1 MKRPTSPWK
10 VVALVTSITLAGAY
24 VGYRAVGARPGDAS
38 LPPRPT
44 PAAPPTDPSE
54 MLGGSKSEPI
64 IFFNPGP
71 TDRPYLGGSKSLA
84 PFISPEDVQKAKQ
97 KDPPK

>member
-24 VGYRAVGARPGDAS
+24 VGYRAVGARAGDSVPSPAAK
-38 LPPRPT
+38 
-44 PAAPPTDPSE
+44 PAAPPTDPHE
-54 MLGGSKSEPI
+54 LLGGSKSEPI
-64 IFFNPGP
+64 IFIDPGT

-84 PFISPEDVQKAKQ
+84 PFISPEDVQRAKQ